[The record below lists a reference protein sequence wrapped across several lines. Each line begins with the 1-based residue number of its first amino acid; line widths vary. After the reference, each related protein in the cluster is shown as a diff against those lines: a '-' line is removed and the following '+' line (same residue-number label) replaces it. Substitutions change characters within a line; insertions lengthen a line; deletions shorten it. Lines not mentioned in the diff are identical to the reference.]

1 MYNIIPL
8 RRTVGDRLLPGMFV
22 PALWSRL
29 PCIGGV
35 LRSALPPRAGFET
48 RGFYIPGD
56 KRYSS
61 DSFVME
67 SQIGPGFG
75 VLVLTLALAM
85 RKFVE

>member
-1 MYNIIPL
+1 
-8 RRTVGDRLLPGMFV
+8 MFRAAFRA
-22 PALWSRL
+22 P
-29 PCIGGV
+29 
-35 LRSALPPRAGFET
+35 AGFET

-67 SQIGPGFG
+67 SQISPGFG